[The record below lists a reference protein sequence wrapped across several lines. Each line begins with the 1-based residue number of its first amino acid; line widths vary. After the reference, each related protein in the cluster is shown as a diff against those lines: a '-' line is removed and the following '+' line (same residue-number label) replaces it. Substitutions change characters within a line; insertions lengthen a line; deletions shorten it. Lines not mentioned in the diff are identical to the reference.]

1 MIEKS
6 IIGAMISDPECID
19 EVLSIVTP
27 VMFAEGKTVL
37 QAIVKLHSDGD
48 PINAVTVADLTDKS
62 AYIAECTSLA
72 PGSSAVSYH
81 ASQLRE
87 RWLIGRQEFVKYRI
101 TDAENDG
108 AGSEAF
114 AKIYTE
120 ALDEIEGNAG
130 DLYHTARVAV
140 FETVDL
146 IQRLKAN
153 KGELLGVPSGIGDL
167 DRMTDGFQAEDFI
180 VIGARPS
187 QGKTALGLKIVH
199 HCAVD
204 LQIPAAIISLEM
216 SRTSLIQRM
225 ASMGSHI
232 PLSMIRRPGMLGGD
246 DDIKVSRELERI
258 SNAPMYIYDTPNDD
272 LYSIISVARRLRRV
286 EGIRVLV
293 VDYLSLINVRG
304 PDPRHEKV
312 AHASR
317 TLKSLARDLKIPII
331 VLSQLTRDVDG
342 HEPRLNSIRE
352 SGAVEQ
358 DADVVIFIHESNE
371 DHSRKLKVAKQRNG
385 PTGTIAVSWNGSC
398 TLFSDLARDEEYV

>member
-1 MIEKS
+1 MIERS

-19 EVLSIVTP
+19 EVLAIVSP
-27 VMFAEGKTVL
+27 KMFSEGKPVL
-37 QAIVKLHSDGD
+37 QAIVQLHTDGN
-48 PINAVTVADLTDKS
+48 PIDAVTVSDIAEKH

-72 PGSSAVSYH
+72 PGSSAVAYH
-81 ASQLRE
+81 AAQLRE
-87 RWLIGRQEFVKYRI
+87 RWLIGRQEMVRYRI
-101 TDAENDG
+101 TDAEKDG

-120 ALDEIEGNAG
+120 ALEEIEGNAG
-130 DLYHTARVAV
+130 DLYHSARGAV
-140 FETVDL
+140 YETVEL
-146 IQRLKAN
+146 IQKLKKN
-153 KGELLGVPSGIGDL
+153 KEDLLGIPSGITDL
-167 DRMTDGFQAEDFI
+167 DRKTDGFQDEDFI
-180 VIGARPS
+180 IVGARPS

-204 LQIPAAIISLEM
+204 LNIPAAIISLEM

-232 PLSMIRRPGMLGGD
+232 PLSQIRRPSMLGGD
-246 DDIKVSRELERI
+246 DDIKVAHELERI
-258 SNAPMYIYDTPNDD
+258 AESPMYLYDTPNDD
-272 LYSIISVARRLRRV
+272 LYSLISVARRLRRV

-358 DADVVIFIHESNE
+358 DADVVIFIHGE
-371 DHSRKLKVAKQRNG
+371 DSEYSKKLKVAKQRNG
-385 PTGTIAVSWNGSC
+385 PTGTIDVSWNASC
-398 TLFSDLARDEEYV
+398 TLFSDLAREESYV